1 MGVGETGGVVE
12 DIGDQLV
19 DGVLGNV
26 VAGENDC
33 ADGDGDGVRI
43 KTVNILADGDLGVV
57 RGRGKQ
63 LVDVL
68 IIERDKIDV
77 LGRRKVSDCRC
88 RSTRNDEGRVDLAV
102 FQGIRAVAE
111 RLIRRVDVRLRQAVS
126 AEHVHGVEIH
136 AGTGRADGDV
146 FALEIVNRLDLR
158 IGRDDLHLLGVERGD
173 RGEAADSAG
182 VGKQVR
188 AVVGVGHHVGLA
200 EGQLRVAVFQLK
212 NIRLGAVADQTD
224 NVNARVVRR
233 VLGNDGAE
241 GVVRAGFAAGDEAQ
255 LGTGG
260 CCRRFSVGSRCI
272 GCVRSRIGR
281 RLRGSRGRSGTR
293 GHAQNEDSREKQC
306 KNLFHIYSLLN

>member
-1 MGVGETGGVVE
+1 MIGDGGNGSAELGADLRVLGVGVGETGGVVE

-88 RSTRNDEGRVDLAV
+88 RSTRNDEGRVDLTV
-102 FQGIRAVAE
+102 FQRICAVAE
-111 RLIRRVDVRLRQAVS
+111 GLIRRVDVGLRQTVS
-126 AEHVHGVEIH
+126 TEHIHGVEIH

-158 IGRDDLHLLGVERGD
+158 IGRDDLQCYSVQLSMGCRALL
-173 RGEAADSAG
+173 
-182 VGKQVR
+182 
-188 AVVGVGHHVGLA
+188 
-200 EGQLRVAVFQLK
+200 FW
-212 NIRLGAVADQTD
+212 T
-224 NVNARVVRR
+224 
-233 VLGNDGAE
+233 
-241 GVVRAGFAAGDEAQ
+241 
-255 LGTGG
+255 
-260 CCRRFSVGSRCI
+260 
-272 GCVRSRIGR
+272 
-281 RLRGSRGRSGTR
+281 
-293 GHAQNEDSREKQC
+293 
-306 KNLFHIYSLLN
+306 

>member
-1 MGVGETGGVVE
+1 MIGDGGNGSAELGADLRVLGVGVGETGGVVE

-19 DGVLGNV
+19 DDVLGNV

-111 RLIRRVDVRLRQAVS
+111 GLVRRVDILLRQARIFS
-126 AEHVHGVEIH
+126 PRS
-136 AGTGRADGDV
+136 TRPS
-146 FALEIVNRLDLR
+146 RL
-158 IGRDDLHLLGVERGD
+158 
-173 RGEAADSAG
+173 
-182 VGKQVR
+182 
-188 AVVGVGHHVGLA
+188 
-200 EGQLRVAVFQLK
+200 
-212 NIRLGAVADQTD
+212 
-224 NVNARVVRR
+224 
-233 VLGNDGAE
+233 
-241 GVVRAGFAAGDEAQ
+241 
-255 LGTGG
+255 
-260 CCRRFSVGSRCI
+260 
-272 GCVRSRIGR
+272 
-281 RLRGSRGRSGTR
+281 
-293 GHAQNEDSREKQC
+293 
-306 KNLFHIYSLLN
+306 